1 MGTVGKKNRICC
13 RHVCAIFYLLLHST
27 VRTTNDYIHLHSFE
41 DIIKM
46 ADFFYF
52 FVVDSYFVRFFLL

>member
-1 MGTVGKKNRICC
+1 MLQARLC
-13 RHVCAIFYLLLHST
+13 YLLPFAAQHCKEQLTTTFIYT
-27 VRTTNDYIHLHSFE
+27 VFE
-41 DIIKM
+41 EIIKM